1 MGLKENQ
8 KKQDDINL
16 LQMYMQ
22 LYDKQ
27 VLSKK
32 TLLENFG
39 FDSEKEKENIKK
51 EKEE

>member
-32 TLLENFG
+32 NFIRE
-39 FDSEKEKENIKK
+39 FWF
-51 EKEE
+51 

>member
-1 MGLKENQ
+1 MTNRFCQ
-8 KKQDDINL
+8 
-16 LQMYMQ
+16 
-22 LYDKQ
+22 
-27 VLSKK
+27 KK